1 MEEQSEVARFYR
13 VKKFTRYLG
22 RFPDGTK
29 IWGGPY
35 NMTQGVVGA
44 IAGLIAMQ
52 TNGLWGTGNI
62 FFDLLLG
69 GGTVYLVV
77 RMAGRIGTGNRNPAS
92 LLLGLYAAMT
102 APSTGMYNGAPPRA
116 RTPRQVSGRVLMTP
130 SDPGL
135 GNLPPVAPVEVLDQE
150 QTGLQV
156 VSQQAPAPERLVG
169 RPDAVTAVERLLAQS
184 KSK

>member
-1 MEEQSEVARFYR
+1 MEEQPEVARFYR

-35 NMTQGVVGA
+35 NMTQGVAGA

-52 TNGLWGTGNI
+52 TNALWGTGNI

-69 GGTVYLVV
+69 GGTVYLIV
-77 RMAGRIGTGNRNPAS
+77 RLAGRIRTGNRNPAS
-92 LLLGLYAAMT
+92 LLLGLYT
-102 APSTGMYNGAPPRA
+102 AITASSTGSYNGDLPRD
-116 RTPRQVSGRVLMTP
+116 RSPRQVSGRVLMTP

-135 GNLPPVAPVEVLDQE
+135 RSRPPVAQVELPDQGRT
-150 QTGLQV
+150 QHQV
-156 VSQQAPAPERLVG
+156 VPEQASVPESPIG
-169 RPDAVTAVERLLAQS
+169 RPGAVTAVERLLAQS

>member
-1 MEEQSEVARFYR
+1 MEEQPEVARFYR

-52 TNGLWGTGNI
+52 TNELWGTGNI

-69 GGTVYLVV
+69 GGTVYLIV
-77 RMAGRIGTGNRNPAS
+77 RMAGRIRTGNRNPAS

-102 APSTGMYNGAPPRA
+102 APSTGMYNGAPPRD

-135 GNLPPVAPVEVLDQE
+135 GNRPPVAPVEVLDQE
-150 QTGLQV
+150 QSGLQV
-156 VSQQAPAPERLVG
+156 VSQQAPAPERPGG

>member
-1 MEEQSEVARFYR
+1 
-13 VKKFTRYLG
+13 
-22 RFPDGTK
+22 
-29 IWGGPY
+29 
-35 NMTQGVVGA
+35 MTQGVVGA

-69 GGTVYLVV
+69 GGTVYLIV
-77 RMAGRIGTGNRNPAS
+77 RMAGRIRTGNRNPAS
-92 LLLGLYAAMT
+92 LLLGLYTAMT
-102 APSTGMYNGAPPRA
+102 APSTGMYNGAPPRD

-135 GNLPPVAPVEVLDQE
+135 VAPVEVLDQE

-156 VSQQAPAPERLVG
+156 VSQQAPAPERPVG

>member
-1 MEEQSEVARFYR
+1 MEEQPEVARFYR

-69 GGTVYLVV
+69 GGTVYLIVS
-77 RMAGRIGTGNRNPAS
+77 MAGRIRTGNRNPAS
-92 LLLGLYAAMT
+92 LLLGLYTAMT
-102 APSTGMYNGAPPRA
+102 APSTGSYNGAPPRD

-135 GNLPPVAPVEVLDQE
+135 RNGPPVAPVELPDHE
-150 QTGLQV
+150 QTELQV
-156 VSQQAPAPERLVG
+156 VSEKASALEWPVG
-169 RPDAVTAVERLLAQS
+169 RLGAVTAVERLLAQS